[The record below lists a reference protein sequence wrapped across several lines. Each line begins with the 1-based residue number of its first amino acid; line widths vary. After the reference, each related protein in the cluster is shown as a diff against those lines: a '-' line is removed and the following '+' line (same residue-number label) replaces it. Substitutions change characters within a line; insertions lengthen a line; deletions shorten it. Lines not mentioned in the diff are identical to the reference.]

1 MSPDD
6 VGSESEHSIVS
17 DARRRFL
24 KTTGVASAALGVGAV
39 GANTAFGDS
48 GDDDDQ
54 EDDDGFV
61 EDLEG
66 QLPIDDRYLRIAVKA
81 AGQAAQLHQNYFGTI
96 EESEEK
102 DPQNLLTEVDTE
114 AETLLRETIE
124 DELGDDFEAEGH
136 AIYGEEQGG
145 GEGEYDYLWML
156 DPLDGTTN
164 FIKEIPHFGV
174 NIAIIKNEGGEGET
188 DAEYPGE
195 LYVGVTYYSLRDE
208 VWVAVKDEGAY
219 KFESDGFDLVAEDSE
234 PEELSTT
241 GTDAFED
248 ALHGV
253 GFYVRDT
260 ADDFGYMGLWRYL
273 FADSIGTRL
282 SGAAAP
288 DLAFVAD
295 GQFDTCSVAD
305 LKEVDVAP
313 GALIVREAGGT
324 VTDFEGNDDLDSILS
339 GDLVAT
345 NGVLHE
351 EYLTLYEAADKNW
364 LTTPVDALIDRVD
377 GILDGSETKG

>member
-1 MSPDD
+1 MSRPESD
-6 VGSESEHSIVS
+6 SETERSFINN
-17 DARRRFL
+17 ARRRFL
-24 KTTGVASAALGVGAV
+24 KTAGVAGAALGAGA
-39 GANTAFGDS
+39 GTNTAFGDS
-48 GDDDDQ
+48 HDGDD
-54 EDDDGFV
+54 EEGV
-61 EDLEG
+61 IKDLEG
-66 QLPIDDRYLRIAVKA
+66 QLPIDDQYLRIAVKA
-81 AGQAAQLHQNYFGTI
+81 AGQAAQLHQNYFGSI
-96 EESEEK
+96 EQSEEK

-124 DELGDDFEAEGH
+124 GELGDDFEEEGH

-145 GEGEYDYLWML
+145 GEGEYNYLWML

-164 FIKEIPHFGV
+164 FIQEIPHFGV
-174 NIAIIKNEGGEGET
+174 NIAVIKNDGEKDET

-195 LYVGVTYYSLRDE
+195 LYAGVTYYSLRDE
-208 VWVAVKDEGAY
+208 VWVAVKDKGAY
-219 KFESDGFDLVAEDSE
+219 KFESDGFDLVDEDSE
-234 PEELSTT
+234 PEELTVT
-241 GTDAFED
+241 ETDTFSD

-253 GFYVRDT
+253 GFYSKDT

-288 DLAFVAD
+288 DIAFVAD

-345 NGVLHE
+345 NSVLHE
-351 EYLTLYEAADKNW
+351 NYLNLYDAAGKDW
-364 LTTPVDALIDRVD
+364 LTTPVDALIGEVD
-377 GILDGSETKG
+377 GILNKSECSFKCE